1 VLSGTKVSEGKSRS
15 AWTPLKDPI
24 ILESEGIDKKL
35 LPNRDFVASAFIY
48 ERQTGTRIYAPF
60 SIDEPIV
67 LPRPQ
72 DLDETTRAF
81 IRKQLESSPDTSKT
95 DLSLW

>member
-1 VLSGTKVSEGKSRS
+1 MNPKVFTRNSF
-15 AWTPLKDPI
+15 I
-24 ILESEGIDKKL
+24 
-35 LPNRDFVASAFIY
+35 PNRDFVTSAFIY

-67 LPRPQ
+67 LPKPH

-81 IRKQLESSPDTSKT
+81 IRELLESSPDSSKT
-95 DLSLW
+95 DLSL